1 MNETLRQHT
10 TIVKAAIL
18 LFTIVI
24 AMLGLANVAA
34 QKNYEGKTDGINW
47 IFSRGMLIAQE
58 VPGGSVGARAGL
70 QEGDQLRAIN
80 FRPVRFPQDVGKI
93 LHEEGL
99 SGKPLQYEIVR
110 GSESY
115 VKILLPEKKA
125 NSFYFYL
132 ASVGFVILAIGLT
145 AFLKSRSR
153 SFALHFYWLCVAFF
167 GAYAFS
173 PTGSFD
179 KLDWFFFWGDEVFLL
194 MLPPLFFHFA
204 CYFPGKTQQWI
215 PKDKLFLIYIPS
227 LFLLSVRIAFT
238 LFYFLWPESTLMLT
252 TEGYRA
258 FENLEIYYLFTGLLA
273 GVVLLFVS
281 YARSEDIIQRKQLKL
296 VLAGVVAGFGP
307 FAFLSLVSIVVRLP
321 QQFLEVALLP
331 QILIPISL
339 TYALFKYRLM
349 DVDII
354 IKRGMIYTVTTTVV
368 FVLYIM
374 LTISWLRFLLPPA
387 TGGLTVVAAS
397 ITTLLAVLLF
407 QPLRDRVRALVD
419 RLYYKDSYDYRR
431 TLAQVSR
438 EITTSIDIGQ
448 LAESII
454 KHILTTFKVD
464 NADLLLKVGLNRF
477 ESFTR
482 PENNFNP
489 GLNFLKRMTTD
500 SYVFVDSLSNV
511 DADLADEQ
519 ELLQNL
525 KFNYFIPCKYKHNIV
540 AILTLSKKEHADY
553 LSSEDLDLLLTLTN
567 QLAIVIENH
576 RLFYVL
582 KKNAEELERM
592 KNLTENIL
600 LSLNVGIVTLDE
612 NGRIVVCNQYIESFL
627 NVDKTKIVGLA
638 PEAVFPPE
646 IVDRYR
652 NYALKAP
659 RKKLEGS
666 RFYKTL
672 IDNFQ
677 HKDHVVNLSF
687 VPLINE
693 SDVEYGTILILDDVT
708 HQAKLEEQLTQA
720 DKLTALGLLAA
731 GVAHEV
737 NTPLTGISS
746 YTQMLQ
752 QESFQSVENKEILS
766 KIEQQTFRASKIIN
780 TLLDL
785 SRQQPEPFSQI
796 DVNNLVQETL
806 TLLKPH
812 FKDLPIEI
820 VQEFDSSQ
828 PSVMG
833 SDGKLQQVLTNLFL
847 NAKDAMLKGGRLLV
861 RTEAEDDHVVI
872 DVVDSGS
879 GISEKDLRRI
889 YEPFFTTKK
898 GVKGTGLGLA
908 VSYSIVREHKG
919 AIDVFT
925 EEGKGTHFQV
935 KLPRVKKEVH
945 EQSRAYSGD

>member
-1 MNETLRQHT
+1 LNETLRQHT
-10 TIVKAAIL
+10 ALVKTTL
-18 LFTIVI
+18 VLFTIAI
-24 AMLGLANVAA
+24 AILGVSNLVA
-34 QKNYEGKTDGINW
+34 QKNYDGKSDGIDW
-47 IFSRGMLIAQE
+47 VFSRGGLIAEE
-58 VPGGSVGARAGL
+58 VPSGSPGARAGIA
-70 QEGDQLRAIN
+70 EGDQLRSIN
-80 FRPVRFPQDVGKI
+80 FRTVLLPQDVGKI
-93 LHEEGL
+93 IQEESV
-99 SGKPLQYEIVR
+99 SGKPIQYEIVR

-115 VKILLPEKKA
+115 VKLLTPEKKS

-132 ASVGFVILAIGLT
+132 ATVGIVILAIGLT

-153 SFALHFYWLCVAFF
+153 SFSLHFYWLCVAFF
-167 GAYAFS
+167 GTYVFS
-173 PTGSFD
+173 PTGAFD
-179 KLDWFFFWGDEVFLL
+179 KLDWFFFWADEVFLL

-204 CYFPGKTQQWI
+204 CYFPGKNEQWI

-238 LFYFLWPESTLMLT
+238 LFYYLSPDSTLMLT

-273 GVVLLFVS
+273 GVVLLFIS
-281 YARSEDIIQRKQLKL
+281 YARSQDIIQRKQLKL

-307 FAFLSLVSIVVRLP
+307 FAFLSLVSVVVRLP
-321 QQFLEVALLP
+321 QQLLEVSLLP

-339 TYALFKYRLM
+339 TYALLKYRLM

-354 IKRGMIYTVTTTVV
+354 IKRGMIYTVTTLLV
-368 FVLYIM
+368 FVLYIA

-387 TGGLTVVAAS
+387 TEGLTVVAAS

-407 QPLRDRVRALVD
+407 QPLRDRIRALVD

-448 LAESII
+448 LADSII
-454 KHILTTFKVD
+454 KHILSTFKVES
-464 NADLLLKVGLNRF
+464 ADLLLKVGLNRF

-489 GLNFLKRMTTD
+489 GLNFLKRLTTD
-500 SYVFVDSLSNV
+500 SYVFEDSLTNV

-519 ELLQNL
+519 QLLQRL

-540 AILTLSKKEHADY
+540 AILALSKKEHADY
-553 LSSEDLDLLLTLTN
+553 LSSEDLDLLLRLAN

-582 KKNAEELERM
+582 KKNADELERM

-600 LSLNVGIVTLDE
+600 LSLNVGIATLDE
-612 NGRIVVCNQYIESFL
+612 NGKIVVCNQYIESFL
-627 NVDKTKIVGLA
+627 GLVKAQIVGKS
-638 PEAVFPPE
+638 PEEIFPPE

-677 HKDHVVNLSF
+677 QKDHVLNLSF

-752 QESFQSVENKEILS
+752 HETFQNPETKEVLS

-785 SRQQPEPFSQI
+785 SRQQPEPFTQI

-806 TLLKPH
+806 VLLKPH
-812 FKDLPIEI
+812 FKDVPIEI
-820 VQEFDSSQ
+820 VQEFDSSH
-828 PSVMG
+828 PMIMG
-833 SDGKLQQVLTNLFL
+833 SEGRLQQVLTNLFL
-847 NAKDAMLKGGRLLV
+847 NAKDAMLKGGRLLA
-861 RTEAEDDHVVI
+861 RTEADEGQVVI
-872 DVVDSGS
+872 DVVDSGL
-879 GISEKDLRRI
+879 GISEKDLKRI

-908 VSYSIVREHKG
+908 VSYSIIREHRG
-919 AIDVFT
+919 TIDVFS
-925 EEGKGTHFQV
+925 EEGRGTHFQI
-935 KLPRVKKEVH
+935 KLPKIKKEVH

>member
-1 MNETLRQHT
+1 MKQHRT
-10 TIVKAAIL
+10 AVKGAIL
-18 LFTIVI
+18 LFTIAI
-24 AMLGLANVAA
+24 AALGLSNLIA
-34 QKNYEGKTDGINW
+34 QKDYEGKTDGIEW
-47 IFSRGMLIAQE
+47 VFSRGMLIAAE
-58 VPGGSVGARAGL
+58 VPTGSSGARAGIA
-70 QEGDQLRAIN
+70 EGDQLRSIN
-80 FRPVRFPQDVGKI
+80 FRPSLLPQDVGKI
-93 LHEEGL
+93 LHEESI
-99 SGKPLQYEIVR
+99 SGKPLQYEIIR
-110 GSESY
+110 GTESY
-115 VKILLPEKKA
+115 VKLVTPEKKS

-132 ASVGFVILAIGLT
+132 ASVGFVILIIGLT
-145 AFLKSRSR
+145 AFLKSTSR

-167 GAYAFS
+167 GTYVFS
-173 PTGSFD
+173 PTGTFD
-179 KLDWFFFWGDEVFLL
+179 TLDWIFFWGDEIFLL

-204 CYFPGKTQQWI
+204 CYFPGKNQQWI

-238 LFYFLWPESTLMLT
+238 LFYYLWPDNTLMLT

-273 GVVLLFVS
+273 GVVLLFLS
-281 YARSEDIIQRKQLKL
+281 YARSQDVIQRKQLKL
-296 VLAGVVAGFGP
+296 VLAGMIAGFGP
-307 FAFLSLVSIVVRLP
+307 FAFLSLISIVVRLP

-331 QILIPISL
+331 QILIPVSL

-354 IKRGMIYTVTTTVV
+354 IKRGMIYTVTTLLV
-368 FVLYIM
+368 FVMYIV

-387 TGGLTVVAAS
+387 TESLTVVAAS

-448 LAESII
+448 LADSII
-454 KHILTTFKVD
+454 KHILTTFKVESS
-464 NADLLLKVGLNRF
+464 DLLLKVGLNRF

-482 PENNFNP
+482 TENNFNP
-489 GLNFLKRMTTD
+489 GLSFLKRLTTD
-500 SYVFVDSLSNV
+500 PYVFVDSFANV
-511 DADLADEQ
+511 DPELSDEQ
-519 ELLQNL
+519 DLLRHLN
-525 KFNYFIPCKYKHNIV
+525 FNYFIPCKYKHNIV
-540 AILTLSKKEHADY
+540 AILTLSKKEHLDY
-553 LSSEDLDLLLTLTN
+553 LSSEDLDLLLTLAN

-582 KKNAEELERM
+582 KKNADELERM

-612 NGRIVVCNQYIESFL
+612 NGRIVVCNQYIETFL
-627 NVDKTKIVGLA
+627 GIDKTSIVGRS
-638 PEAVFPPE
+638 PEEIFPAE

-677 HKDHVVNLSF
+677 QKDHVVNLSF

-693 SDVEYGTILILDDVT
+693 SDVEYGTILIMDDVT

-752 QESFQSVENKEILS
+752 QEGFNPENKEILS

-785 SRQQPEPFSQI
+785 SRQQPDPFVQI

-806 TLLKPH
+806 VLLKPH

-820 VQEFDSSQ
+820 VQELD
-828 PSVMG
+828 PSHPIVMG
-833 SDGKLQQVLTNLFL
+833 SEGKLQQVLTNVFL
-847 NAKDAMLKGGRLLV
+847 NAKDAMLKGGRLLAK
-861 RTEAEDDHVVI
+861 TEADEDQVVI

-879 GISEKDLRRI
+879 GINEKDLKRI

-908 VSYSIVREHKG
+908 VSYSIVREHRG
-919 AIDVFT
+919 AIDVFS
-925 EEGKGTHFQV
+925 EEGKGTHFQI
-935 KLPRVKKEVH
+935 KLPKVKKEVH